1 MVNPQWFELRMSR
14 TNSHGPKDVRG
25 YCCSLPQQC
34 LLGLLPPI
42 CPFSMEGES
51 GLQCICYLFYKRNPY
66 VDANSVD
73 PDQTPCSMA
82 CDQGL
87 HCQCFGD
94 ARH

>member
-1 MVNPQWFELRMSR
+1 MPFRPFTSYLSIFNGR
-14 TNSHGPKDVRG
+14 GVRFTM
-25 YCCSLPQQC
+25 Y
-34 LLGLLPPI
+34 LL
-42 CPFSMEGES
+42 F
-51 GLQCICYLFYKRNPY
+51 FYKRNPY
-66 VDANSVD
+66 VDVNSVD